1 MNETCSPIGLVISL
15 FGPCL
20 VLLFRGFWNPWKCS
34 LAARSMAL
42 RVCSLTSLH
51 ILSLCF
57 LCLNKNVTI
66 HFSLLLPAGHIF
78 PTTMYLNLLEP
89 EAEINLLKSIL
100 VLVFYHSNRKVT
112 NTGLKIHIRDKE
124 ILKLI
129 ILFTFSV
136 FLFSINNS

>member
-20 VLLFRGFWNPWKCS
+20 VMLFRGFWNPWKCS
-34 LAARSMAL
+34 LA
-42 RVCSLTSLH
+42 LTSLH

-57 LCLNKNVTI
+57 LCLNINVTI
-66 HFSLLLPAGHIF
+66 HFSLLLPARHIF
-78 PTTMYLNLLEP
+78 PTTMYWNLLEP
-89 EAEINLLKSIL
+89 EAEINFLLKSIL
-100 VLVFYHSNRKVT
+100 VLVFYHSSRKVT
-112 NTGLKIHIRDKE
+112 NTGLKVHIRDKE